1 LFYIINI
8 SKQTH
13 FRNKNNSESLTFII
27 RSKYYNTISITNKPF
42 ETNLNFNKNIKI
54 KKYNFIN
61 NYENIYKATYLFIF
75 FIISIQI
82 TYSYKIYTYENITD
96 YVRNFNNKE
105 LKIYDKY
112 IKVYEKNQSLSKSKV
127 LKIKKDFFH
136 SYYCRSNICVQV
148 DTNSLPLIFIEIP
161 DKDGNIKRYISK
173 SYRYDEIESFRY
185 STIESG
191 SDNNSFSTIVFLIH
205 NV

>member
-1 LFYIINI
+1 MKI
-8 SKQTH
+8 
-13 FRNKNNSESLTFII
+13 FIK
-27 RSKYYNTISITNKPF
+27 R
-42 ETNLNFNKNIKI
+42 L
-54 KKYNFIN
+54 
-61 NYENIYKATYLFIF
+61 IYLF